1 MSKEQR
7 NIKNM
12 RTLKSLLTSTF
23 LMLIMLVQ
31 VETIYAQNAKQEV
44 KSKERIEKLKSA
56 LGVNDEI
63 AQKIVAIEKDAHDK
77 VMELRKN
84 NTGDKQAIRPQ
95 MQAIRK
101 ERDDKIAGIL
111 TKEQMQKFQDL
122 EKQKMMEHKEKGSNE

>member
-12 RTLKSLLTSTF
+12 RTLKSLLASTF

-101 ERDDKIAGIL
+101 ERDDKVAGIL

>member
-1 MSKEQR
+1 
-7 NIKNM
+7 M
-12 RTLKSLLTSTF
+12 RTLKSLLASTF

>member
-1 MSKEQR
+1 
-7 NIKNM
+7 M

-31 VETIYAQNAKQEV
+31 VQTIYAQNAKQEV

>member
-1 MSKEQR
+1 
-7 NIKNM
+7 M
-12 RTLKSLLTSTF
+12 RTLKSLLASTF

-122 EKQKMMEHKEKGSNE
+122 EKQKMMEHKEKSSNE

>member
-1 MSKEQR
+1 
-7 NIKNM
+7 M

>member
-12 RTLKSLLTSTF
+12 RTLKSLLASTF